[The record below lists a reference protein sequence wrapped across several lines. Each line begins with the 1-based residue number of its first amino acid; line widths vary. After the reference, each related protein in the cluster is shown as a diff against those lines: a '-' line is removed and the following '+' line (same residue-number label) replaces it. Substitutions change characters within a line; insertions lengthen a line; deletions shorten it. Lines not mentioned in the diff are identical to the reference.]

1 MEMKNVLVINIVVFG
16 IVALL
21 HLWRA
26 MSETEANIGSFSLPV
41 WGSWIGLIVA
51 CVLVYL
57 NWTILKKK

>member
-1 MEMKNVLVINIVVFG
+1 MVVFG

-51 CVLVYL
+51 LILVYL
-57 NWTILKKK
+57 NWSVIKK